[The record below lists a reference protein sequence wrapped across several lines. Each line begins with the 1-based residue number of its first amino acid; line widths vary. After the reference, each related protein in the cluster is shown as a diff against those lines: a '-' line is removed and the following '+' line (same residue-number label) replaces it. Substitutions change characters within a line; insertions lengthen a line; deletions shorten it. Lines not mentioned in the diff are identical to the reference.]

1 MEVDKIDMIKKQISI
16 PTNMAKPEELPLARK
31 YVALHE
37 AGLDSEIP
45 YKAMQLTTVVAEA
58 YRMLAL
64 QNGPEEY
71 KLDLSLVTIG
81 SIAMLGIP
89 GEPFT
94 DIGVEIKKAKGWEL
108 IMPCSLTN
116 GDLGYYPMKS
126 AYDEGGY
133 EARSSIFKA
142 GVAEIIIEEAK
153 KLLEGSKKI

>member
-1 MEVDKIDMIKKQISI
+1 
-16 PTNMAKPEELPLARK
+16 MAKPEELPLARK
-31 YVALHE
+31 YVELHE
-37 AGLDSEIP
+37 AGKDSEIP

-58 YRMLAL
+58 YRMLEL

-81 SIAMLGIP
+81 PIAMLGIP

-116 GDLGYYPMKS
+116 GGIGYFPMKS

-133 EARSSIFKA
+133 EAKTSRFKA
-142 GVAEIIIEEAK
+142 GAAEIIIKEAIKLIENK
-153 KLLEGSKKI
+153 K